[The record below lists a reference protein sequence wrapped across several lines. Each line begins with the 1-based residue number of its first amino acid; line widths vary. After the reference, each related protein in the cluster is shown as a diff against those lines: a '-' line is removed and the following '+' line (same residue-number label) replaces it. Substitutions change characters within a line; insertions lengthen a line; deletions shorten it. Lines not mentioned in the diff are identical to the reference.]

1 MLRRGVWLGAALAA
15 LTGLAAAQDAAGVQP
30 KSGTLGEKP
39 ANAGA
44 DVLAV
49 LTARSFGAGGRT
61 ETVYQLKSTDDAI
74 KQRLPALVAKKARV
88 AVTGTEDDKVI
99 TVTKIVETFFG
110 TLAEK
115 PADAGAE
122 VLGVI
127 KAMSRP
133 TAQGAA
139 PAEKTYQLK
148 SSDEAVK
155 KQLQELM
162 AKKARVLVSGAE
174 ANGVVTVESIREMTF
189 TRPGGGAPRTGGRG
203 PRTGGAPNTG
213 AAEKDAG
220 AGF

>member
-1 MLRRGVWLGAALAA
+1 
-15 LTGLAAAQDAAGVQP
+15 
-30 KSGTLGEKP
+30 
-39 ANAGA
+39 
-44 DVLAV
+44 
-49 LTARSFGAGGRT
+49 
-61 ETVYQLKSTDDAI
+61 
-74 KQRLPALVAKKARV
+74 
-88 AVTGTEDDKVI
+88 
-99 TVTKIVETFFG
+99 VETFFG

-139 PAEKTYQLK
+139 PAEKTYQLR

-220 AGF
+220 VGF